1 MRPVTHLAAAVLA
14 VACAALAP
22 SAALAQPMGDPQ
34 PIKPTVAGPDIG
46 VWAQAYE
53 AYGYPRV
60 LVLCGRTA
68 RSGEDGLF
76 APSSSGFAYQFKSA
90 FESIINDPDVGLDLI
105 DVDSLVSATK
115 RLGNALDMAAEP
127 EAIRLLANELS
138 ADMVILVKFLDAD
151 PRANPGVEANMT
163 FEVVDPS
170 RGGKLV
176 TFPFRWQRDD
186 SVPWINRYAND
197 LAVKFINDFARRAPR
212 AGWVE
217 VRAVGFG
224 DNPGHVKAFRD
235 SIEGMDFVKSV
246 RPPRSSVFV
255 DPYSGERQ
263 TLQTYR
269 IQFMGDM
276 LDLAAQIENS
286 QFNIDGREVRV
297 ILLETSA
304 LTVKIVPEE
313 AEIAANEPL
322 ARAQCE
328 ELILRPDDPGIA
340 QRGLLLQLYQAK
352 NSPRFALLVNR
363 APTRAERLRIE
374 SEGGSISGDTVVL
387 VQTGTVNQIQDGSA
401 SGSVVTQGDDSELR
415 EVTAL
420 ESQTNQIEV
429 AMYNLLGT
437 NLLGFKRIEPSI
449 ARARIAGEAERQSG
463 VFGESEIV
471 EILRQENIADVIIFG
486 RGTSMRESNGERR
499 ATYTF
504 RAVSIAD
511 AEYLAGAIVSGRLG
525 YASEQDLITRMAEQA
540 IQSIA
545 CELIQEWSPP
555 TEMAGMVK
563 GAKGS
568 SDMDD
573 FLKALKKLAADP
585 DNPGALSAPG
595 SSSFR
600 DGADGGYFSV
610 SLMYDCAF
618 NELFDEFRRLAGELP
633 YQLEIETLETSNVVL
648 RIVR

>member
-1 MRPVTHLAAAVLA
+1 MRPVKCLAAALVA
-14 VACAALAP
+14 VALAAATP
-22 SAALAQPMGDPQ
+22 ALAQPKGDPQ
-34 PIKPTVAGPDIG
+34 PIKPTVEGPDIG
-46 VWAQAYE
+46 AWAEAYE
-53 AYGYPRV
+53 AYGFPRV

-76 APSSSGFAYQFKSA
+76 APSSSGFAYQLKSA
-90 FESIINDPDVGLDLI
+90 FEEIINDPDVGLDLI

-138 ADMVILVKFLDAD
+138 ADMVILIKFLDAD

-197 LAVKFINDFARRAPR
+197 LAVRFIDDFARRAPR
-212 AGWVE
+212 PSWVE
-217 VRAVGFG
+217 VRAIGFG
-224 DNPGHVKAFRD
+224 DNPGHVKALRD
-235 SIEGMDFVKSV
+235 GMTGMDRVESV
-246 RPPRSSVFV
+246 RPPRSSTYV
-255 DPYSGERQ
+255 DQYSGQRQ

-269 IQFMGDM
+269 LRFAGDM
-276 LDLAAQIENS
+276 LDLAAEIEDA
-286 QFNIDGREVRV
+286 QFDLDGREVRV
-297 ILLETSA
+297 VLLETSA
-304 LTVKIVPEE
+304 LTVKIVNQAPEVE
-313 AEIAANEPL
+313 SDEPL

-328 ELILRPDDPGIA
+328 ELILRPDEPGIA
-340 QRGLLLQLYQAK
+340 QRGLLQELYRSK

-387 VQTGTVNQIQDGSA
+387 VQTGTVNQIQDGSG
-401 SGSVVTQGDDSELR
+401 SGAVVTQTDDSELR

-449 ARARIAGEAERQSG
+449 ARARIAGEAEHQAG

-471 EILRQENIADVIIFG
+471 EILRRENIADVIIFG

-525 YASEQDLITRMAEQA
+525 FANEKDLIERMAEQA

-563 GAKGS
+563 GARGS

-573 FLKALKKLAADP
+573 FLKAIKKLSADP
-585 DNPGALSAPG
+585 DDPGSLRAPG

-600 DGADGGYFSV
+600 DGADGGYFTV

-618 NELFDEFRRLAGELP
+618 SELFDEFRRLSGELP
-633 YQLEIETLETSNVVL
+633 YELEIETLETSNVVL